1 MAHTI
6 LVDSQFSKR
15 QFQDNYPIISVPN
28 RKKQKNIV
36 SFKKQSIIRGHYPQ
50 ILYPAYVKKP
60 TNNMKLSDIIGKK

>member
-6 LVDSQFSKR
+6 LVDCQFSQR
-15 QFQDNYPIISVPN
+15 QFQDNYPIISVSN

-36 SFKKQSIIRGHYPQ
+36 YYKKQSIIRGHYPQ

-60 TNNMKLSDIIGKK
+60 SSVLKLSDIIGK